1 MPPGARPDA
10 PPSRP
15 WRASC
20 ARAACSPSRS
30 RNWELIRDRGSH
42 LDVGDQLV
50 VRHGRAGLT
59 IHHWALAEDWDE
71 RGALEVAVALVG
83 EDGGVTTHA
92 ERLAFWTF
100 SHAALHEDLV
110 AAGLEP
116 ALSTYAPDA
125 ERYPRHRAPHRLS
138 AAALRR

>member
-1 MPPGARPDA
+1 
-10 PPSRP
+10 
-15 WRASC
+15 
-20 ARAACSPSRS
+20 
-30 RNWELIRDRGSH
+30 
-42 LDVGDQLV
+42 

-92 ERLAFWTF
+92 ERLAFWAF
-100 SHAALHEDLV
+100 SHAALHGDLV

-125 ERYPRHRAPHRLS
+125 ERYLVTA
-138 AAALRR
+138 RRNA